1 MKGVMIMKEE
11 YITNII
17 QLMQQCNDLE
27 LLDFILR
34 LLNKS

>member
-1 MKGVMIMKEE
+1 MKGVMQMKEE

-27 LLDFILR
+27 LLDFIFQ

>member
-1 MKGVMIMKEE
+1 MKEE